1 METLIRKRLTETSEL
16 VEILA
21 KFGDEPAIFYQK
33 SPEDIQWQNQN
44 QYPRIIFAIDKFANA
59 ERGTYGALTFD
70 IVCSETSASP
80 EEVEIL
86 IRHALEGIFF
96 TPTAGETFSAKW
108 RDTSLMQEQIS
119 DKENLIFGALVNFDI
134 YEYPAIKTSD
144 PDPIA
149 ALNEY
154 ALNWYEKFFVIG
166 ESELPPFLE
175 PTRER
180 PAIYFSRKNF
190 RSKIQRNSDVRID
203 GTIQF
208 HLFAPTLKDRIEW
221 LTEFFYSLLLDGEV
235 TLQDGSPMFI
245 TDLRQDFSADEVRG
259 QISIDVNFGVL
270 RKPDYAHILIGT
282 NFSSLSG
289 KKIQTKNFVNV
300 DDEIEI
306 RDDSSNS
313 EIDAIIIGEK
323 DRKFHERLSSK
334 NSQTNTSENS
344 RRKLWTLRRKIADSS
359 EFVGL
364 ENRNFKSD
372 LGDEI
377 ENVHKRRNYSGD
389 EKIIRDEI
397 HTGNS

>member
-1 METLIRKRLTETSEL
+1 MENLIRQRLIENEEL
-16 VEILA
+16 IKILA

-33 SPEDIQWQNQN
+33 SPEDIQWQKQN
-44 QYPRIIFAIDKFANA
+44 QYPRVIFAIDKFSNA
-59 ERGTYGALTFD
+59 ERGTYGALTFE
-70 IVCSETSASP
+70 IVCSETSVSP

-86 IRHALEGIFF
+86 IRRSLEGIFF
-96 TPTAGETFSAKW
+96 TPTDGETFSAKW

-134 YEYPAIKTSD
+134 YEYPEIKTSD
-144 PDPIA
+144 PDPVA

-221 LTEFFYSLLLDGEV
+221 LTEFFYSLLLNGEV
-235 TLQDGSPMFI
+235 TLLDGSPMFI
-245 TDLRQDFSADEVRG
+245 TDLREDFSFDEVRG

-270 RKPDYAHILIGT
+270 RKPDYAHILVGT
-282 NFSSLSG
+282 NFSSSAEG
-289 KKIQTKNFVNV
+289 KFLT
-300 DDEIEI
+300 DEIF
-306 RDDSSNS
+306 DNDS
-313 EIDAIIIGEK
+313 AEK
-323 DRKFHERLSSK
+323 NRKFHEKISRR
-334 NSQTNTSENS
+334 NSQSIISENS
-344 RRKLWTLRRKIADSS
+344 TRKLWTLHKKIADSS
-359 EFVGL
+359 DFVG
-364 ENRNFKSD
+364 EEKRNFKSD

-377 ENVHKRRNYSGD
+377 ENVHARRNYSGD
-389 EKIIRDEI
+389 EEIIRDKI
-397 HTGNS
+397 HTGTR

>member
-1 METLIRKRLTETSEL
+1 MENLIRKRLVENEEL
-16 VEILA
+16 VKILA
-21 KFGDEPAIFYQK
+21 KFGEEPAIFYQK
-33 SPEDIQWQNQN
+33 SPEDIQWQKQN
-44 QYPRIIFAIDKFANA
+44 QYPRVIFAIDKFANA
-59 ERGTYGALTFD
+59 ERGTYGALTFE

-86 IRHALEGIFF
+86 IRGALEGIFF

-108 RDTSLMQEQIS
+108 RDTSLIQEQAS

-166 ESELPPFLE
+166 ESELPSFLE

-190 RSKIQRNSDVRID
+190 RSEKQKNSAVGID
-203 GTIQF
+203 GTIQV

-221 LTEFFYSLLLDGEV
+221 LTEFFYSILLDGEV
-235 TLQDGSPMFI
+235 TLLDGSPMFI
-245 TDLRQDFSADEVRG
+245 TDLRQDFSADEIRG

-282 NFSSLSG
+282 NFSSLGERNFHS
-289 KKIQTKNFVNV
+289 KNFVKS

-306 RDDSSNS
+306 SDNS
-313 EIDAIIIGEK
+313 AMAESVAVTEK
-323 DRKFHERLSSK
+323 NRKFHENFGKTDSAM
-334 NSQTNTSENS
+334 TSENS
-344 RRKLWTLRRKIADSS
+344 NRKLWTLRRKISDGN
-359 EFVGL
+359 EFG
-364 ENRNFKSD
+364 EEKISDKNFKSD
-372 LGDEI
+372 LGVEI
-377 ENVHKRRNYSGD
+377 ENVHARRNYSGD

-397 HTGNS
+397 HVGTG

>member
-1 METLIRKRLTETSEL
+1 MENLIRKRLVENEEL
-16 VEILA
+16 VKILA
-21 KFGDEPAIFYQK
+21 KFGEEPAIFYQK
-33 SPEDIQWQNQN
+33 SPEDIQWQKQN
-44 QYPRIIFAIDKFANA
+44 QYPRVIFAIDKFANA
-59 ERGTYGALTFD
+59 ERETYGALTFE

-86 IRHALEGIFF
+86 IRGALEGIFF
-96 TPTAGETFSAKW
+96 TPTSGETFSAKW
-108 RDTSLMQEQIS
+108 RDTSLIQEQAS
-119 DKENLIFGALVNFDI
+119 DKENLIFGALVNFEI

-166 ESELPPFLE
+166 ESELPSFLE

-190 RSKIQRNSDVRID
+190 RSEKQKNSAVGID
-203 GTIQF
+203 GTIQV

-221 LTEFFYSLLLDGEV
+221 LTEFFYSILLDGEV
-235 TLQDGSPMFI
+235 TLLDGSPMFI
-245 TDLRQDFSADEVRG
+245 TDLRQDFSADEIRG

-282 NFSSLSG
+282 NFSSLGERNFHS
-289 KKIQTKNFVNV
+289 KNFVKS

-306 RDDSSNS
+306 SDNS
-313 EIDAIIIGEK
+313 AMAESVAVTEK
-323 DRKFHERLSSK
+323 NRKFHENFGKKDSAM
-334 NSQTNTSENS
+334 TSENS
-344 RRKLWTLRRKIADSS
+344 NRKLWTLRRKISDGNELGEEKISDK
-359 EFVGL
+359 
-364 ENRNFKSD
+364 NFKSD
-372 LGDEI
+372 LGVEI
-377 ENVHKRRNYSGD
+377 ENVHARRNYSGD

-397 HTGNS
+397 HVGTG

>member
-1 METLIRKRLTETSEL
+1 MENLIRQRLIENEEL
-16 VEILA
+16 IKILA

-33 SPEDIQWQNQN
+33 SPEDIQWQKQN
-44 QYPRIIFAIDKFANA
+44 QYPRVIFAIDKFSNA
-59 ERGTYGALTFD
+59 ERGTYGALSFE
-70 IVCSETSASP
+70 IVCSETSTSP

-86 IRHALEGIFF
+86 IRRSLEGIFF

-108 RDTSLMQEQIS
+108 RDTSLMQERIS

-144 PDPIA
+144 PDQVA

-154 ALNWYEKFFVIG
+154 ALNWYKKFFVIG

-221 LTEFFYSLLLDGEV
+221 LTEFFYSLFLDGEV
-235 TLQDGSPMFI
+235 TLLDGSPMFI
-245 TDLRQDFSADEVRG
+245 TDLQDNFSFDEVRG

-282 NFSSLSG
+282 NFSSSAEG
-289 KKIQTKNFVNV
+289 KFPTENIF
-300 DDEIEI
+300 I
-306 RDDSSNS
+306 DDSAKN
-313 EIDAIIIGEK
+313 
-323 DRKFHERLSSK
+323 RKFHEKISRQ
-334 NSQTNTSENS
+334 NSQIMTSENS
-344 RRKLWTLRRKIADSS
+344 KRKLWTLHKKIADSS
-359 EFVGL
+359 DFVG
-364 ENRNFKSD
+364 EEKRNFKFD

-377 ENVHKRRNYSGD
+377 ENVHARRNYSGD
-389 EKIIRDEI
+389 EEIIRDEI
-397 HTGNS
+397 HKCAR